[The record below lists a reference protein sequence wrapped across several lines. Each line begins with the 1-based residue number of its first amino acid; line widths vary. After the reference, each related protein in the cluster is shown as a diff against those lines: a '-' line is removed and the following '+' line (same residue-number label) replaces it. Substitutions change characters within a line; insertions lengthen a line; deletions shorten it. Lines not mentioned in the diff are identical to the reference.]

1 MRWQMWMADVV
12 APDVR
17 SRMMAGIRGKD
28 TKPEL
33 LIRKGL
39 HRLGLRFLVH
49 DKRLPGKPDLV
60 FPKWRAAIFVNG
72 CFWHGHDCRLFKLPS
87 TRTEFWRDKIA
98 ANRKRDAIAL
108 LKLRDAGWRTLSVW
122 ECEIKGRSAEEIET
136 VLQRCRNWLTD
147 KAVPAH
153 E

>member
-1 MRWQMWMADVV
+1 MQMADVV
-12 APDVR
+12 TPEVR
-17 SRMMAGIRGKD
+17 SRMMAGIRSKD
-28 TKPEL
+28 TKPEM

-60 FPKWRAAIFVNG
+60 FPRWRAAIFVNG

-98 ANRKRDAIAL
+98 ANKKRDATAL
-108 LKLRDAGWRTLSVW
+108 RKLDEAGWRVLSIW
-122 ECEIKGRSAEEIET
+122 ECEIKGRSAEEIES
-136 VLQRCRNWLTD
+136 VLQRCRNWLTG

>member
-1 MRWQMWMADVV
+1 MQMVDVV
-12 APDVR
+12 TPEVR

-28 TKPEL
+28 TKPEM

-39 HRLGLRFLVH
+39 HRLGFRFLIH

-60 FPKWRAAIFVNG
+60 FPRWRSAIFVNG

-98 ANRKRDAIAL
+98 ANKKRDAIAL
-108 LKLRDAGWRTLSVW
+108 RKLDEAGWRTLSIW
-122 ECEIKGRSAEEIET
+122 ECEIKARSAEEIES
-136 VLQRCRNWLTD
+136 VLQRCRNWLTG

>member
-1 MRWQMWMADVV
+1 MADVV

-28 TKPEL
+28 TKPEM

-72 CFWHGHDCRLFKLPS
+72 CFWHGHNCRLFKLPS

-98 ANRKRDAIAL
+98 ANRKRDAITL
-108 LKLRDAGWRTLSVW
+108 RKLHDAEWRTLSVW

-136 VLQRCRNWLTD
+136 LLQRCRNWLTD